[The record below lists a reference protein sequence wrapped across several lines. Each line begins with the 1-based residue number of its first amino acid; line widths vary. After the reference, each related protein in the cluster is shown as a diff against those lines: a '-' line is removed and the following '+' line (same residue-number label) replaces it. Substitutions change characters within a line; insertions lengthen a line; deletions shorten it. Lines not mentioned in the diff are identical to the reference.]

1 MDSVSIKWFKTM
13 TNNDQLWLVS
23 ESNPKPDNYI
33 AIFCVDAKSKKD
45 RLGFS
50 VYPNSKEALGRA
62 KYLQVKFEAKQI
74 RLFYPNSVSIIIKN
88 GFGTRNGSLLE
99 S

>member
-1 MDSVSIKWFKTM
+1 M
-13 TNNDQLWLVS
+13 NDQVWLVG

-33 AIFCVDAKSKKD
+33 AIFCIAAKNNKS

-50 VYPNSKEALGRA
+50 EYSTAREALARA
-62 KYLQVKFEAKQI
+62 KYLQVRYEAKQI

-88 GFGTRNGSLLE
+88 GIQTHNGNISN
-99 S
+99 SNI

>member
-1 MDSVSIKWFKTM
+1 MM

-23 ESNPKPDNYI
+23 ESDPKPDNYI
-33 AIFCVDAKSKKD
+33 ALFCVDTNSNKN

-50 VYPNSKEALGRA
+50 VYTNSKEALDRA
-62 KYLQVKFEAKQI
+62 KHLQLKYEVKQI

-88 GFGTRNGSLLE
+88 GLGTNNEMKDSNY
-99 S
+99 